1 MSDKEEIR
9 NLVEKYADAVCRRD
23 EADWSST
30 WCDNS
35 LWNLGSIPP
44 VEGKEAIVGLWVQAM
59 SGFPFVAQLIHNG
72 TVEVDGDKATGRW
85 YIVEHLQFPEK
96 TKRVIQLVCLILVSI
111 KINILKRMANG
122 YFLRD
127 IMGLFTTMVEKETC
141 QELLILTLK
150 CLNN

>member
-44 VEGKEAIVGLWVQAM
+44 VERKEAIVGLWVQAM
-59 SGFPFVAQLIHNG
+59 SGFPFVAQLIYNG
-72 TVEVDGDKATGRW
+72 SVEVDGDEATGRW

-96 TKRVIQLVCLILVSI
+96 DEEGNPTGMFNIGVYQDKYIKENGEWLFSERHYGVIYNDGGKGNMSGTA
-111 KINILKRMANG
+111 NPYPEMLK
-122 YFLRD
+122 
-127 IMGLFTTMVEKETC
+127 
-141 QELLILTLK
+141 
-150 CLNN
+150 